1 MLGCVFVQLLVKVCN
16 PRTGLSSGWVDL
28 QRSDDQEE
36 GTAQG
41 KSERLTSEYPD

>member
-1 MLGCVFVQLLVKVCN
+1 MLGCIFVQLLVKACD

-28 QRSDDQEE
+28 QRSGDQEE

-41 KSERLTSEYPD
+41 KSEQLTSEYSD